1 MTDQQIQTRPVQ
13 PAAHHD
19 DAQARIDSWW
29 LLPTAE
35 EADAAARRALEVMPR
50 TDGLLRFSVLRAPA
64 EPALFLQSLWTTA
77 AARDHYVHQV
87 AAAPRAAV
95 DERAPGIQ
103 RDRALTEIVAVVAHS
118 ELVAEK
124 WVTRRIPVVEDA
136 RAQVDREIAR
146 LRGHDAPG
154 LVRASIGLA
163 RDEHGEPVEVVVIEE
178 RNGPTGDVLGYE
190 PVGAVA
196 SARETLTSVTP
207 AM

>member
-1 MTDQQIQTRPVQ
+1 MTDQQTRPVQ
-13 PAAHHD
+13 VAAHHF

-35 EADAAARRALEVMPR
+35 EADAASRGALEVMPG

-64 EPALFLQSLWTTA
+64 EPALFLQSLWATA

-87 AAAPRAAV
+87 AAVPRAAV

-103 RDRALTEIVAVVAHS
+103 RDRALTEIVA
-118 ELVAEK
+118 ELVNSDADAEK
-124 WVTRRIPVVEDA
+124 WVTRRIPVVGDA
-136 RAQVDREIAR
+136 QAMVDQEVAR
-146 LRGHDAPG
+146 LRGEDAPG

-163 RDEHGEPVEVVVIEE
+163 RGEDGEPVEAVVVEE
-178 RNGPTGDVLGYE
+178 RIGSTGDLLAYE

-196 SARETLTSVTP
+196 PPRPESPVKS
-207 AM
+207 